1 MKRLLSAL
9 LVLVMI
15 LSLPG
20 IGALAASD
28 ELTWSLNKR
37 GTLTI
42 SGKGEMPDYFSD
54 TPPWEKYR
62 DDIKAVVIENGVTHI
77 GAQCFQ
83 FCTNLKSVTIPSSVE
98 SIGDAAFYRCEK
110 LSAISLPDALTEI
123 ADQTF
128 DHCTKLKTI
137 VIPEGVTKI
146 GESAFNCCS
155 ALKTV
160 DIPATVEEIGDSAFN
175 GCQKLETVY
184 YGGTA
189 DDWDEIEIARY
200 NKRLTSAELIVSDAE
215 TPAPASSGNSVVG
228 GKLK

>member
-1 MKRLLSAL
+1 MKKLLSAL
-9 LVLVMI
+9 LVLVML

-20 IGALAASD
+20 VGALAASD
-28 ELTWSLNKR
+28 GLTWSLDKK

-42 SGKGEMPDYFSD
+42 SGKGEMPDYSGD

-62 DDIKAVVIENGVTHI
+62 DDIKAVVIEEGVTHI

-98 SIGDAAFYRCEK
+98 SIGAAAFYRCEK
-110 LSAISLPDALTEI
+110 LSAVSLPDDLTEI
-123 ADQTF
+123 ADQSF
-128 DHCTKLKTI
+128 DHFVKLKSI
-137 VIPEGVTKI
+137 VSPDSVTRI

-160 DIPATVEEIGDSAFN
+160 DIPASVEEICDSAFN

-189 DDWDEIEIARY
+189 SDWDEIEIARY
-200 NKRLTSAELIVSDAE
+200 NKRLTSAELVFSDAE
-215 TPAPASSGNSVVG
+215 TPAPASSGKPSAG
-228 GKLK
+228 SKFK